1 MLAAVVGTRPRPDP
15 GTPVRRRHAGALRS
29 PLPPLWPEA
38 AASLYPAEG
47 VCLRA
52 RAAGHGRQ
60 LAVRR
65 LGRAV
70 GRA

>member
-15 GTPVRRRHAGALRS
+15 GAPIQRRHAGVLWS
-29 PLPPLWPEA
+29 SLPPLWPEA

-52 RAAGHGRQ
+52 RAAGHCRP